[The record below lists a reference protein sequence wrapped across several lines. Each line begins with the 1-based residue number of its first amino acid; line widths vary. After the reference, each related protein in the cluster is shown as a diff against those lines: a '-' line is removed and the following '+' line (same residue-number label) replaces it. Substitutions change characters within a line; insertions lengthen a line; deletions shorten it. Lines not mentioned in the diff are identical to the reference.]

1 MIIDPRHKIPLDT
14 AVANSAPG
22 RKATVEQLYRCAM
35 LEFLGTPGK
44 EPETFWVHREDK
56 PSSVK
61 NTQGLT
67 VTVTEM
73 DSGLFVSL
81 TGTVLKNPYAVKAGP
96 YLTYGKKYLAETKNP
111 QLHNTAVKIW
121 R

>member
-22 RKATVEQLYRCAM
+22 RKAMVEQLYQCAM
-35 LEFLGTPGK
+35 SEFTGNPIK
-44 EPETFWVHREDK
+44 EPENFWVHREAR
-56 PSSVK
+56 PAVK
-61 NTQGLT
+61 NVETLV

-73 DSGLFVSL
+73 ETGLFVQL
-81 TGTVLKNPYAVKAGP
+81 TGTVFKSPAAVKEGP